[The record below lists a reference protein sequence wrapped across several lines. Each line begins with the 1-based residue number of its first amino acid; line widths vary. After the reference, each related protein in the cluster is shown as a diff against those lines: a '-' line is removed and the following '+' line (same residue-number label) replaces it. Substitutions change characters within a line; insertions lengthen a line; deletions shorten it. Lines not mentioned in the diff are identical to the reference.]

1 MKGLRPA
8 LDSHIGRRL
17 ALLTVVLGL
26 LLVPLLSSVY
36 VYVAYRNGVE
46 ALQHRLV
53 EVASVSRPSL
63 QEAIWLGDT
72 RLVQQQLEGMMAFAD
87 MRAVRL
93 DQPDRPPLLLGASA
107 AGDAPVVE
115 HRLDIRHGFRGKE
128 VVIGSLTLV
137 ASLDGLRAELVSDIG
152 LIVLAETLQVALIA
166 GVLMLAYY
174 RQAGWR
180 LLRMAD
186 FLTRYRQGETSG
198 RMSATRVES
207 PAADELDMLSTEF
220 DNLLDAQETH
230 IRQLQETNVSLTQE
244 VAARKDAEQALSDAR
259 DAAESANRAKSV
271 FLANMSHE
279 IRTPMN
285 AILGLTHLLRK
296 GAGAEQ
302 CERLDKIDTAGRHL
316 LSIINDILD
325 ISKIEAGK
333 LRLEEADFALSSVL
347 DHVRSLISDA
357 AQAKGLSVEILGDSV
372 PTWLRGDGLRL
383 RQALLNYASNA
394 VKFTIR
400 GSVTLRARLLEDHGD
415 DLLVRFEVAD
425 TGIGIAPEEVARLF
439 HPFEQVDLSTTREF
453 GGTGLGLV
461 ITRRLA
467 QLMHGEVGVES
478 TPGVGSTFWFTAHL
492 QRGHGVSLPPRQAS
506 VADTEERLRSQCG
519 GLMRLLL
526 AEDNAINREV
536 AEELLHGVNLA
547 VDCAE
552 NGQQAVDLARAH
564 PYDLILM
571 DVQMPVM
578 DGLQATREIRALPG
592 HARTP
597 ILAMTANA
605 FDESRRACEEAG
617 MDDFIAK
624 PVDPDALYA
633 ALLQWLPERKRDEAA
648 LAPAGA
654 VAPGRTPIAP
664 APDIVRQLAAL
675 PGYNLAGGLTVVRG
689 NADRLI
695 DLLGRFVHEHAA
707 DIDQL
712 PELLGADQAGAIR
725 LAHTIKGT
733 AATLGAERLAEVAR
747 HIETAL
753 MTTPAG
759 ELGIGDLAADVE
771 AVRTEFAV
779 LANALALPP
788 PSERQGAEASLSA

>member
-1 MKGLRPA
+1 MRPA
-8 LDSHIGRRL
+8 LDSRIGRRL
-17 ALLTVVLGL
+17 ALMTVVLGL

-36 VYVAYRNGVE
+36 LYVAYRNGVE
-46 ALQHRLV
+46 GLRDRLA

-72 RLVQQQLEGMMAFAD
+72 RLVQQQLEGMMAFGD

-93 DQPDRPPLLLGASA
+93 DQPDRPPVLLGEHVAD
-107 AGDAPVVE
+107 DAPVVE
-115 HRLDIRHGFRGKE
+115 QRLDIRHGFRGQE
-128 VVIGSLTLV
+128 VVIGTLTLV
-137 ASLDGLRAELVSDIG
+137 ASMDRLHAELVSDIG
-152 LIVLAETLQVALIA
+152 IIVLAEALQVALIA

-186 FLTRYRQGETSG
+186 FLNRYRQGETTG
-198 RMSATRVES
+198 RMAATRDES

-230 IRQLQETNVSLTQE
+230 IRQLQESNVSLTQE

-296 GAGAEQ
+296 GADAEQ
-302 CERLDKIDTAGRHL
+302 SERLDKIDGAGRHL

-333 LRLEEADFALSSVL
+333 LRLEESDFALSSVL

-357 AQAKGLSVEILGDSV
+357 AQAKGLAVEVDGDSV

-383 RQALLNYASNA
+383 RQSLLNYASNA
-394 VKFTIR
+394 VKFTSR
-400 GSVTLRARLLEDHGD
+400 GSVTLRAKLIEDKGD
-415 DLLVRFEVAD
+415 DLLVRFEVVD
-425 TGIGIAPEEVARLF
+425 TGIGIPPDEVARLF
-439 HPFEQVDLSTTREF
+439 HPFEQVDVSTTREF

-467 QLMHGEVGVES
+467 ELMHGEVGVES
-478 TPGVGSTFWFTAHL
+478 MPGAGSTFWFTARL
-492 QRGHGVSLPPRQAS
+492 QRGHGISLPPRKESAGD
-506 VADTEERLRSQCG
+506 AEERLRTQCG
-519 GLMRLLL
+519 GLVRLLL

-552 NGQQAVDLARAH
+552 NGQQAVDQARAH
-564 PYDLILM
+564 AYDLILM

-578 DGLQATREIRALPG
+578 DGLQATRAIRALPG
-592 HARTP
+592 RAQTP

-605 FDESRRACEEAG
+605 FDESRRACLDAG

-624 PVDPDALYA
+624 PVDPSALYA
-633 ALLQWLPERKRDEAA
+633 SLLKWLPARRRDEANTA
-648 LAPAGA
+648 APS
-654 VAPGRTPIAP
+654 VAATAREPGPP
-664 APDIVRQLAAL
+664 APDVVRRLSAL
-675 PGYNLAGGLTVVRG
+675 PGFNLANGLIVLRG
-689 NADRLI
+689 NSDRLI
-695 DLLGRFVHEHAA
+695 DLLGRFVLEHAA
-707 DIDQL
+707 DIDRL
-712 PELLGADQAGAIR
+712 PELLHADPAGAAR
-725 LAHTIKGT
+725 LVHTLKGT
-733 AATLGAERLAEVAR
+733 GATLGAERLAEVAR
-747 HIETAL
+747 HIETTLRA
-753 MTTPAG
+753 TPQATLRI
-759 ELGIGDLAADVE
+759 EDLVTDIE
-771 AVRTEFAV
+771 AMRTEFAV
-779 LANALALPP
+779 LANALAMPP
-788 PSERQGAEASLSA
+788 PAARPPAEAALSR